1 MKSLISKVFV
11 LSVILFMSAGCGD
24 DFLDLENPNE
34 ITAGTFFET
43 PEQMQQAVNTLYSS
57 AEAVRGFG
65 DQQTF
70 GQNARGIDMQ
80 LTDGAFA
87 AQVDYANFT
96 TTPESGA
103 SDSYWEGL
111 YTMIFRANTILGN
124 IDRVDW
130 TGNESMRDL
139 LTAETHFFRGLGYF
153 YLAHLYGQVP
163 IVTKQAETDDEFN
176 PPKAES
182 IGAVYDQAIS
192 DLQTAKQ
199 GLPETRATDGQV
211 TSGTATGFLGKTYL
225 YRASY
230 LDEPS
235 NYSLAATEFK
245 EVIDSGVYGLVDNY
259 VDNFTAVNENNEESL
274 FEIQYKF
281 NTSPE
286 TPTQSRP
293 FNSVPGIGF
302 EIFLRPSDWV
312 MQEMAEEQTVDGNF
326 DPRYLETIYFHGGL
340 PLFSVPYNELGS
352 GIRCEGGQ
360 GVGGAPDGSSTTE
373 GGWWRKY
380 LNVNLGCPPQ
390 LTGGSAEN
398 NERVLRYADILLM
411 YAEAVTMDAGS
422 VTQEAVDAVQQ
433 VRDRAN
439 LATKTTGDYASADE
453 LMDEIKHQR
462 VMEFTYE
469 NMYYFDL
476 IRWGELGD
484 ALQQYGTPTQAA
496 NYDPVK
502 HKYFP
507 IPTSEVVNNSNLE
520 QNDPWK

>member
-1 MKSLISKVFV
+1 MKFLINKVLV
-11 LSVILFMSAGCGD
+11 LTILVFIVSGCGD
-24 DFLDLENPNE
+24 FLELQNPNE
-34 ITAGTFFET
+34 ITASTFFEN
-43 PEQMQQAVNTLYSS
+43 PQQMQQAVNTLYP
-57 AEAVRGFG
+57 AMG
-65 DQQTF
+65 DLRETF

-80 LTDGAFA
+80 LTDGAFEG
-87 AQVDYANFT
+87 QVNYANFR

-103 SDSYWEGL
+103 SEGYWWGSYTL
-111 YTMIFRANTILGN
+111 IFRANTILGN
-124 IDRVDW
+124 MDKVDW
-130 TGNESMRDL
+130 TGNESMREL
-139 LTAETHFFRGLGYF
+139 LVAEAHFFRGLAYF
-153 YLAHLYGQVP
+153 HLAHMYGQVP
-163 IVTKQAETDDEFN
+163 IVTKEAETEEEFN

-199 GLPETRATDGQV
+199 SLPETRATAGKV
-211 TSGTATGFLGKTYL
+211 TKGTATGFLGKTYL
-225 YRASY
+225 FRASY
-230 LDEPS
+230 LDEAS
-235 NYSLAATEFK
+235 NYSAAASEFK
-245 EVIDSGVYGLVDNY
+245 EVIDSGNYGLVDNY
-259 VDNFTAVNENNEESL
+259 EDNFTAVNENNQESL
-274 FEIQYKF
+274 LEVQYKF
-281 NTSPE
+281 NTSPS

-312 MQEMAEEQTVDGNF
+312 MQEMTMETTVDGDL
-326 DPRYLETIYFHGGL
+326 DPRYLQTIYANDGL
-340 PLFSVPYNELGS
+340 PLFGVPYNELGS
-352 GIRCEGGQ
+352 GIQCEGGQ
-360 GVGGAPDGSSTTE
+360 GLGGAPDGSSTTE

-398 NERVLRYADILLM
+398 NERILRYADILLM
-411 YAEAVTMDAGS
+411 YAEAVTMDAGA
-422 VTQEAVDAVQQ
+422 VTTEAVEAVQE

-439 LATKTTGDYASADE
+439 LATKTIADYGSASE

-469 NMYYFDL
+469 NTYYFDL
-476 IRWGELGD
+476 IRWGELGE
-484 ALQQYGTPTQAA
+484 ALQQHGTPTQVS

-507 IPTSEVVNNSNLE
+507 IPTSEVVNNDNLE

>member
-1 MKSLISKVFV
+1 MKYLINKVLVLTVLVFV
-11 LSVILFMSAGCGD
+11 ASGCGE

-34 ITAGTFFET
+34 ITAGTFFQT
-43 PEQMQQAVNTLYSS
+43 PEEMQQSVNTLYPVMDGLR
-57 AEAVRGFG
+57 E
-65 DQQTF
+65 TF

-80 LTDGAFA
+80 LTDGAFEG
-87 AQVDYANFT
+87 QVNYANFR
-96 TTPESGA
+96 TTPESGTSA
-103 SDSYWEGL
+103 GYWEAS
-111 YTMIFRANTILGN
+111 YTIIFRANTILDN
-124 IDRVDW
+124 MDNVDW
-130 TGNESMRDL
+130 TGNESMREL
-139 LTAETHFFRGLGYF
+139 LTAEAHFFRGVSYF
-153 YLAHLYGQVP
+153 HLAHMYGQVP
-163 IVTKQAETDDEFN
+163 IVTKPAETDEEFN

-192 DLQTAKQ
+192 DLQAAKQ
-199 GLPETRATDGQV
+199 VLPETRSTAAKV
-211 TSGTATGFLGKTYL
+211 TKGTATGFLGKTYL

-230 LDEPS
+230 LEEPD
-235 NYSLAATEFK
+235 NYSLAASEFK
-245 EVIDSGVYGLVDNY
+245 EVIDSGNYSLVDNY
-259 VDNFTAVNENNEESL
+259 EDNFTAVNENNSESL
-274 FEIQYKF
+274 YEIQYKF
-281 NTSPE
+281 NTSPS
-286 TPTQSRP
+286 TPTQGRP

-312 MQEMAEEQTVDGNF
+312 MQKMAEERTVDGDF
-326 DPRYLETIYFHGGL
+326 DPRYLQTIYFHEGL

-352 GIRCEGGQ
+352 GIDCQGGQ

-390 LTGGSAEN
+390 LTGGEAEN

-411 YAEAVTMDAGS
+411 YAEAVTIDAGS
-422 VTQEAVDAVQQ
+422 VTQEAVQAVQE

-439 LATKTTGDYASADE
+439 LATKTMGDYANADE
-453 LMDEIKHQR
+453 LMEEIKHQR

-476 IRWGELGD
+476 IRWGDMEE
-484 ALQQYGTPTQAA
+484 ALQQHGSPTQVSS
-496 NYDPVK
+496 YDPVK